1 MSIWNK
7 VRENI
12 RAGISWAFS
21 SYEKPKSTK
30 SEDSAVIRR
39 KAEPKTTTKRVR
51 ARTVKG
57 RYQGDDKSTSWY
69 KLPMYNSFS
78 VSKFTFP
85 STLTCSRRRNYRKK
99 YLFKRY

>member
-57 RYQGDDKSTSWY
+57 RYQGDDKSTPDVDEAWTTV
-69 KLPMYNSFS
+69 KVP
-78 VSKFTFP
+78 V
-85 STLTCSRRRNYRKK
+85 RRVDKTKK
-99 YLFKRY
+99 

>member
-7 VRENI
+7 VKENI
-12 RAGISWAFS
+12 RTGISWAFS

-57 RYQGDDKSTSWY
+57 RYQGDDKSTPDVDEAWTTV
-69 KLPMYNSFS
+69 KVP
-78 VSKFTFP
+78 V
-85 STLTCSRRRNYRKK
+85 RRVDKTKK
-99 YLFKRY
+99 

>member
-12 RAGISWAFS
+12 RTGILWAFS

-57 RYQGDDKSTSWY
+57 RYQGDDKSTPDVDEAWTTV
-69 KLPMYNSFS
+69 KVP
-78 VSKFTFP
+78 V
-85 STLTCSRRRNYRKK
+85 RRVDKTKK
-99 YLFKRY
+99 

>member
-30 SEDSAVIRR
+30 SEASAVIRK
-39 KAEPKTTTKRVR
+39 KAEHKTTTKRVR

-57 RYQGDDKSTSWY
+57 RYQGDDKSTPDVDEAWTTV
-69 KLPMYNSFS
+69 KVP
-78 VSKFTFP
+78 V
-85 STLTCSRRRNYRKK
+85 RRVDKTKK
-99 YLFKRY
+99 

>member
-30 SEDSAVIRR
+30 SEASAVI
-39 KAEPKTTTKRVR
+39 KKKVEPETTTKRVR
-51 ARTVKG
+51 ARTIKG
-57 RYQGDDKSTSWY
+57 RYKGDDKSTPDVDEAWTTV
-69 KLPMYNSFS
+69 KVP
-78 VSKFTFP
+78 V
-85 STLTCSRRRNYRKK
+85 RRVDKTKK
-99 YLFKRY
+99 

>member
-12 RAGISWAFS
+12 RTGISWAFS

-57 RYQGDDKSTSWY
+57 RYQGDDKSTPDVDEAWTTV
-69 KLPMYNSFS
+69 KVP
-78 VSKFTFP
+78 V
-85 STLTCSRRRNYRKK
+85 RRVDKTKK
-99 YLFKRY
+99 

>member
-12 RAGISWAFS
+12 RTGILWAFS

-30 SEDSAVIRR
+30 SEASAVIRK

-51 ARTVKG
+51 ARTIKG
-57 RYQGDDKSTSWY
+57 RYKGDDKSTPDVDEAWTTV
-69 KLPMYNSFS
+69 KVP
-78 VSKFTFP
+78 V
-85 STLTCSRRRNYRKK
+85 RRVDKTKK
-99 YLFKRY
+99 

>member
-21 SYEKPKSTK
+21 SYEKPKLTK
-30 SEDSAVIRR
+30 SEASAVIRK
-39 KAEPKTTTKRVR
+39 KAEPKPVAKPNTTTRRVR

-57 RYQGDDKSTSWY
+57 RYQGDDKSTPDVDEAWTTV
-69 KLPMYNSFS
+69 KVP
-78 VSKFTFP
+78 V
-85 STLTCSRRRNYRKK
+85 RRVDKTKK
-99 YLFKRY
+99 